1 MLSAV
6 KHEPHLFYKEV
17 QDTEYK
23 SAIRFLQN
31 RIQIHRLGVFVMDFT
46 VVAWGSVNSPCR
58 AYSTTAVMASVAQ
71 ATCSALQR
79 SAQQPASI
87 LWRLPIGRL
96 KGLHGA
102 FLSSAEHR
110 WGSSRQ
116 GSCLMVLPLPPA
128 KHQLRSVVLSAR
140 AGEGRSVLGRCW
152 AGAARDVWAP
162 AEWGDGSRRGWRKG
176 PCLHT
181 QDPTLQLQILA
192 DSLARRH
199 DSSSFVVL

>member
-87 LWRLPIGRL
+87 L
-96 KGLHGA
+96 
-102 FLSSAEHR
+102 
-110 WGSSRQ
+110 
-116 GSCLMVLPLPPA
+116 
-128 KHQLRSVVLSAR
+128 
-140 AGEGRSVLGRCW
+140 
-152 AGAARDVWAP
+152 
-162 AEWGDGSRRGWRKG
+162 
-176 PCLHT
+176 
-181 QDPTLQLQILA
+181 
-192 DSLARRH
+192 
-199 DSSSFVVL
+199 